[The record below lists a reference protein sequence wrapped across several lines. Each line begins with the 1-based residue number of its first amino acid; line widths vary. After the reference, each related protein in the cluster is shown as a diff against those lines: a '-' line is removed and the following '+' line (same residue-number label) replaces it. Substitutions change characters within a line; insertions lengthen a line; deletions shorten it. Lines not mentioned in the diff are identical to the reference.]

1 MATQWEKVKYIS
13 RLRPQL
19 DEVSANETSD
29 IGLQDYHVEI
39 QVNDEHF
46 ANTIGKRLSFNEYG
60 EKPMT
65 HLSQPILKAKS
76 YDCVRLS
83 VHDTERQSASPR
95 TAPVRRSSS
104 VFSLL
109 NADEIDGDF
118 TKRSQTFDKPKTP
131 RVLVKDLFLNH
142 SWHDNEISFD
152 FKVSFFFPLMLLLF
166 FSNI

>member
-1 MATQWEKVKYIS
+1 MAAQWEKVKYIS

-29 IGLQDYHVEI
+29 IGLQDCHVEI

-83 VHDTERQSASPR
+83 VRDTERQSASAR

-109 NADEIDGDF
+109 NADEIDGDY
-118 TKRSQTFDKPKTP
+118 TKRSQTLDKPKNQ
-131 RVLVKDLFLNH
+131 RILVKDLFLKH
-142 SWHDNEISFD
+142 SRHDDEISFD
-152 FKVSFFFPLMLLLF
+152 FKVSFSAIMLLLF